1 MKTTAWQVLGLE
13 EGASAAEVKKAW
25 RRLALKH
32 HPDQNPDDPEADA
45 RFKAVQEA
53 YETLTSGVGAP
64 AAGPTEGPSD
74 DWLDTLAWMTAHRAR
89 VVLEEILP
97 RYIAVYGFGHTL
109 GFKVREALA
118 ARDLEGQAPDISP
131 SRWRRWRIRRALRHV
146 DVDVSEARWASNL
159 VSLRRTHKGSE
170 LRLEAFGFWR
180 HAPRDEDDLR
190 EAVFRTVELGL
201 AGAVPLAMG
210 VSRTPG
216 TLEGSL
222 EADAVRWRQQT
233 LWRGIWGAVAVVG
246 IGILSAAWLSQR

>member
-1 MKTTAWQVLGLE
+1 VKTSPWQVLGVE

-25 RRLALKH
+25 RKLALKH
-32 HPDQNPDDPEADA
+32 HPDQNPDDPQADA

-53 YETLTSGVGAP
+53 YETLTSGVDAP
-64 AAGPTEGPSD
+64 AASAGESPDD
-74 DWLDTLAWMTAHRAR
+74 DWLDTLAWMTAHRSR
-89 VVLEEILP
+89 EVLEEILP
-97 RYIAVYGFGHTL
+97 RYIAVYGLGHTL

-118 ARDLEGQAPDISP
+118 ARDLEGQAPDLEP

-146 DVDVSEARWASNL
+146 DVDVSEARWAGNL

-170 LRLEAFGFWR
+170 LRLEAYGFWR

-210 VSRTPG
+210 LTRSPQ
-216 TLEGSL
+216 TLEGAL
-222 EADAVRWRQQT
+222 TADAERWRQQAV
-233 LWRGIWGAVAVVG
+233 LRGVWGAVALTCLAL
-246 IGILSAAWLSQR
+246 LSTAWFSQR